1 MPDLDVFSWLWRHF
15 MCLDYVSVTVELS
28 LEWKGKGERGRKK
41 GGPSGEQ
48 RTKTLAHFCVK
59 FSVQILSLAIGIE
72 LNLIFSQFCEG
83 RLDSCFN
90 FPGEKRFALCRCLS
104 LTMAISFKGV
114 ESPALGLLE
123 IWLGLIFFG
132 TAFRREMSYFINANS
147 FPALY
152 ARCAHSQ
159 TQLPAFRSN
168 GTYNEKEVGRECLA
182 AFDFILCLHES
193 EDRDACNIWSLASP
207 FKKTNPNSGNSQ
219 FPSFFPCKW
228 KHALKEVFGN

>member
-1 MPDLDVFSWLWRHF
+1 MAHL
-15 MCLDYVSVTVELS
+15 CVEF
-28 LEWKGKGERGRKK
+28 
-41 GGPSGEQ
+41 
-48 RTKTLAHFCVK
+48 A
-59 FSVQILSLAIGIE
+59 VQILSLAKDIE

-123 IWLGLIFFG
+123 ILLGLIFFV
-132 TAFRREMSYFINANS
+132 TAFRREMSYFMNANS
-147 FPALY
+147 FLALY

-159 TQLPAFRSN
+159 TQLPAFRSI

-182 AFDFILCLHES
+182 ALDFILCLPES
-193 EDRDACNIWSLASP
+193 EDRDACSIWSLASP
-207 FKKTNPNSGNSQ
+207 FKKTNPIQAVSL
-219 FPSFFPCKW
+219 FFMSMGTCIKRG
-228 KHALKEVFGN
+228 V